1 MAMIHLNPIRIGVS
15 FMMAI
20 GAIMTFAPQASAF
33 EFSIMMQANK
43 QQAYANNYDGIT
55 FDVTRV
61 GARCKD
67 ADSNGN
73 YPLVPFW
80 FECPNEG
87 AGGYTNELVA
97 STFYLSANPGVTFL
111 PSSTVTTSTSGP
123 VKVLMRRSGTF
134 GAPGVKIYLD
144 AARTQ
149 WYGDVGGDLYFQA
162 APTNQPCPTQ
172 PYTIPCAQVV
182 VPPPV
187 NYKPIT
193 LYTPYYQPKSTTPKA
208 SLKSSISPSPTTS
221 ALPASPS
228 PIVTAA
234 PTQTHAPT
242 PTATPATP
250 YGILGIDGLSV
261 PWQIMTVS
269 ILAIGGGLLFWRQ
282 KLRRRVS

>member
-1 MAMIHLNPIRIGVS
+1 MSNRLRARFGFSAL
-15 FMMAI
+15 MAI
-20 GAIMTFAPQASAF
+20 CCALSFAPQASASD
-33 EFSIMMQANK
+33 FSIMMQANK

-55 FDVTRV
+55 FDITLV

-67 ADSNGN
+67 VDNNGN
-73 YPLVPFW
+73 HPLVPFW

-87 AGGYTNELVA
+87 VSGFTNELVA
-97 STFYLSANPGVTFL
+97 GTLYLSANPGVTFS
-111 PSSTVTTSTSGP
+111 PSSTVTTSTRGP
-123 VKVLMRRSGTF
+123 VKGLMRRSGTF
-134 GAPGVKIYLD
+134 GEPGVKIYLD

-149 WYGDVGGDLYFQA
+149 WYGDIGGDLYFQA
-162 APTNQPCPTQ
+162 APTDQPCPTQ

-182 VPPPV
+182 VPPPG
-187 NYKPIT
+187 N
-193 LYTPYYQPKSTTPKA
+193 YTPIKLHSPYVPPKSSPTANTTV
-208 SLKSSISPSPTTS
+208 KSTISPSPNASVQTG
-221 ALPASPS
+221 SPS
-228 PIVTAA
+228 PTVTAKPDDA
-234 PTQTHAPT
+234 PEPS